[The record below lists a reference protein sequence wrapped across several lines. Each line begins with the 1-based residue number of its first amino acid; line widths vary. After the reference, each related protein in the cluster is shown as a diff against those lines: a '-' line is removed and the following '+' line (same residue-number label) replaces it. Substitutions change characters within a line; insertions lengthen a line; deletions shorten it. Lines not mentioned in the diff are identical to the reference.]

1 MKDAHQQR
9 PCEVHMDGISTG
21 GAILWWI
28 GIAVLVLVVIP
39 LVLILSQRVL
49 RHLRE
54 IRDYAADIR
63 THGVGVTENVAPVPA
78 LLQTRHLVKAL
89 GPRLDQYAGA
99 AGRLLNGGQR

>member
-1 MKDAHQQR
+1 MEQ
-9 PCEVHMDGISTG
+9 ISTG
-21 GAILWWI
+21 GAVLWWI

-49 RHLRE
+49 RQLRE

-63 THGVGVTENVAPVPA
+63 THGVGVTDNVAPVPA

-89 GPRLDQYAGA
+89 GVRLDQYSSA
-99 AGRLLNGGQR
+99 AGRLLNGGRR